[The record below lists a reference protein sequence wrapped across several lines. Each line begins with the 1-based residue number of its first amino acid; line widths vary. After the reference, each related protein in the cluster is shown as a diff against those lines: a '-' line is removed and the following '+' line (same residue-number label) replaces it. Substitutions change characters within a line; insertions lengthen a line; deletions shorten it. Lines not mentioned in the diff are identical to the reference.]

1 MSKRRFKVF
10 KCHLPEDWMV
20 VTRWNDWPVRYDRFG
35 SFRAAHA
42 YVREQLYGTQEDY
55 GYAC

>member
-10 KCHLPEDWMV
+10 KCQLPENWMV
-20 VTRWNDWPVRYDRFG
+20 VTRWNDWPIRYDRFD

-42 YVREQLYGTQEDY
+42 YVRECLYGTQDDY

>member
-1 MSKRRFKVF
+1 MSKRRFKIF

-20 VTRWNDWPVRYDRFG
+20 VTRWNDWPVRYDRFS

-42 YVREQLYGTQEDY
+42 YVREQLYGTQDDY

>member
-1 MSKRRFKVF
+1 MSKKRYKVF
-10 KCHLPEDWMV
+10 KRRLPENWMV
-20 VTRWNDWPVRYDRFG
+20 VTRWNDWPIRYDCFD

-42 YVREQLYGTQEDY
+42 YVREQLYGTQDDY